1 MNYGQPLP
9 GYSTQQPPQQMQ
21 IVLQQQPMVQQPMVQ
36 QPGQQT
42 FQVQLQRNP
51 MQLQCPNCKQCVS
64 VVINYH

>member
-21 IVLQQQPMVQQPMVQ
+21 IVVQQQQMVQ

-42 FQVQLQRNP
+42 IQVQLQRNP

-64 VVINYH
+64 VVIIFH